1 MATLRTL
8 RESRRSIYAF
18 CLVIFLQLFID
29 VCISRPAESPG
40 ESQTDQRNS
49 SEANDPKP
57 TQSPSTTASPQSTTT
72 DATKHTSAELKNE
85 NKSKTP
91 PATTS
96 DLVVVK
102 MSSPVMT
109 PNTSVD
115 NMRKT
120 MDSAQTNT
128 STQVNT
134 TETRPTKTIPDS
146 TPEAPASN
154 VSQTTKPVTED
165 RATTTNPST
174 VESTDPLLL
183 STDKQLI
190 ISDDP
195 SDKFKDDE
203 EEDYEDLLG
212 NNYEGKED
220 KKDQSNSKDQVKEAD
235 EFVSY
240 NSEEQDSHFF
250 FHLVI
255 LAFLVAIVYIT
266 YHNKRKILLLVQSR
280 RWKEGLCSRN
290 NVEYRRLDQNV
301 NEAMPS
307 LKMTRDYI
315 F

>member
-29 VCISRPAESPG
+29 VCISGPAGSVG
-40 ESQTDQRNS
+40 VLNTDQTNS
-49 SEANDPKP
+49 SEANDPKSMRS
-57 TQSPSTTASPQSTTT
+57 TSTTTSPQITTT

-85 NKSKTP
+85 NKSKTL
-91 PATTS
+91 
-96 DLVVVK
+96 DLEVIK
-102 MSSPVMT
+102 MNSTVMA

-115 NMRKT
+115 NTTKT
-120 MDSAQTNT
+120 MDSAQKNT
-128 STQVNT
+128 PAQVNT
-134 TETRPTKTIPDS
+134 TEAHPTEPTPDS

-154 VSQTTKPVTED
+154 VSQTAKPVTED

-183 STDKQLI
+183 STDKQPV

-195 SDKFKDDE
+195 SNKYEDDE
-203 EEDYEDLLG
+203 EEDYGDVLG
-212 NNYEGKED
+212 NNYEGKGD
-220 KKDQSNSKDQVKEAD
+220 KKDQSNGRDQVKEAD
-235 EFVSY
+235 EFDSY

-280 RWKEGLCSRN
+280 RWKDGLCSRN

>member
-8 RESRRSIYAF
+8 RESRRRIYAF

-29 VCISRPAESPG
+29 VCISQTPESLTG
-40 ESQTDQRNS
+40 LHTDQRNS
-49 SEANDPKP
+49 SEAND
-57 TQSPSTTASPQSTTT
+57 SSTTASPQNTAI
-72 DATKHTSAELKNE
+72 DAIKHTSAELKNE
-85 NKSKTP
+85 NKTHL
-91 PATTS
+91 ATTL
-96 DLVVVK
+96 DPVVIK
-102 MSSPVMT
+102 KNSSVMA

-115 NMRKT
+115 HTTKT
-120 MDSAQTNT
+120 MDSAQKNT
-128 STQVNT
+128 PAQVNT
-134 TETRPTKTIPDS
+134 TEARPTKTTPDS

-154 VSQTTKPVTED
+154 VSQTTKPVTEE
-165 RATTTNPST
+165 RADFKHTTTTNPST

-183 STDKQLI
+183 STDKQPV

-195 SDKFKDDE
+195 SDKY
-203 EEDYEDLLG
+203 EEDYGDVLG

-220 KKDQSNSKDQVKEAD
+220 KKDQSNIKDQVKGAD
-235 EFVSY
+235 EFDSY
-240 NSEEQDSHFF
+240 NSEEHDSHFF

-280 RWKEGLCSRN
+280 RWKDGLCSRN